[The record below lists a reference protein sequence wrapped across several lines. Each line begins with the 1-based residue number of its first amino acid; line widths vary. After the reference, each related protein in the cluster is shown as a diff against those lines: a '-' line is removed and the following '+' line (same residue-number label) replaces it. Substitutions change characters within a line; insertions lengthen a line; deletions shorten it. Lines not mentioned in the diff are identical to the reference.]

1 MPRNLVLIN
10 SVNYQGNNTYIYNL
24 PHPVTFKGAK
34 LSLYSFSM
42 YNSTFN
48 ISATLG
54 NNTFSIRWPGVA
66 NSYNFTI
73 PDGYYAYS
81 DLNAFIQYCCLS
93 NKLYVVSNSQPSY
106 FISLTQNNVRY
117 AAQLNVL
124 YIPSNTTAATLGYTL
139 PSGATWAFPTTNQ
152 TPILTICSGLQSYL
166 GMLSQSV
173 FPLTVQ
179 TTNQSFLSTSCPI
192 VSPVYCYLVTTNLVS
207 SSYNNVPTLFAQIPL
222 TASYGALLT
231 VNNAQQQQVEIRDGV
246 YSQIIV
252 QFWDQSYNTLA
263 FKDAELTLSL
273 IIET

>member
-1 MPRNLVLIN
+1 MSRNLVLIN
-10 SVNYQGNNTYIYNL
+10 SLNYTGGNTFIYNF
-24 PHPVTFKGAK
+24 PHPVTFKKAK

-48 ISATLG
+48 ISSTIG
-54 NNTFSIRWPGVA
+54 NNTFSINCPGITNA
-66 NSYNFTI
+66 FNFI
-73 PDGYYAYS
+73 IQDVYYSYS

-93 NKLYVVSNSQPSY
+93 NKLYIIASAQPSY

-124 YIPSNTTAATLGYTL
+124 YIPTQAMATSLSYSLPTGAAWT
-139 PSGATWAFPTTNQ
+139 FPTTNQ

-166 GMLSQSV
+166 GMLSQRM

-179 TTNQSFLSTSCPI
+179 SINQSSISTSCPI

-222 TASYGALLT
+222 TSSYGSLIT

-246 YSQIIV
+246 YSQIII

-263 FKDAELTLSL
+263 FKDSELTLSL